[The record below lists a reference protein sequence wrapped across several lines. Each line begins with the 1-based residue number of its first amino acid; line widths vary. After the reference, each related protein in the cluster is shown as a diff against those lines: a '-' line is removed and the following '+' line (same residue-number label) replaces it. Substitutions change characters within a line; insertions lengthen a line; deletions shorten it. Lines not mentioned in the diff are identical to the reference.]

1 MISREM
7 TVQKVVGVLKMAGLE
22 ASRVMTTL
30 DDLVTAIRGMMG
42 TRVEQDQEKEGH
54 LGDTAAPGEHIQKV
68 VHQGKAGQTKEDQKV
83 GYLEQTGPVRKD
95 QVTEHQVVGD
105 LEALDRR
112 RDLHRATAQGAE
124 NLGVEDRE
132 RSTLE
137 MRDQV
142 VRFQTLEG
150 QEVLDLETG
159 GQEVEVLTAD
169 QEDPVLRVDRGMD
182 NHLKMDL

>member
-1 MISREM
+1 M
-7 TVQKVVGVLKMAGLE
+7 
-22 ASRVMTTL
+22 
-30 DDLVTAIRGMMG
+30 
-42 TRVEQDQEKEGH
+42 
-54 LGDTAAPGEHIQKV
+54 
-68 VHQGKAGQTKEDQKV
+68 AGQTKEDQKV
-83 GYLEQTGPVRKD
+83 GYLVYVGPVKKD
-95 QVTEHQVVGD
+95 QVAENQVVGD
-105 LEALDRR
+105 QEVLGRR
-112 RDLHRATAQGAE
+112 RDHHQATAQGAE

-169 QEDPVLRVDRGMD
+169 QEDPVLRMDRGMD